1 MCIFTQLFVIYHL
14 NICTSQTVVMALQ
27 VDGGT
32 CSKVVKISCSTDIKK
47 NSGFRDASDSS
58 AM

>member
-1 MCIFTQLFVIYHL
+1 MYINSTVVIYHL
-14 NICTSQTVVMALQ
+14 NICTSQTVVMTLQ

-32 CSKVVKISCSTDIKK
+32 CSKVVKISCSIDIKK
-47 NSGFRDASDSS
+47 ISGFRDASDSL

>member
-1 MCIFTQLFVIYHL
+1 L
-14 NICTSQTVVMALQ
+14 NICTSQTVVMTLQ

-32 CSKVVKISCSTDIKK
+32 CSKVVKISCTIDIEKI
-47 NSGFRDASDSS
+47 SGFRDASDSL